1 MSLSIAE
8 QLDAIFNIPK
18 DGSNIKEE
26 NDESQENSYADAITE
41 GSGEAFET
49 KATKL
54 RSTISKDAPPVDVEY
69 INKEDP
75 DGEKKEKIEQVSG
88 EVAKQSTDKFEKILT
103 QSVRSEKSVSVEV
116 LPMVQKSSIDN
127 KVVELEENDAD
138 ENTSGSP
145 VNLNSHTNH
154 TQIEDVNGW
163 LLIPPTPMYSNFY
176 AQKSI
181 LITNITRTGKQL
193 PIDQLI
199 QELKSSYVNTTVEL
213 SDLQGMYEKLSQIQN
228 FLDRVVQI
236 KILATSQ
243 CSALKRAVELLRG
256 VLAKVCYEKP
266 AARQD
271 GVNYDH
277 MRDIE
282 MYACH
287 IESLEQSA
295 KDVYHNLLEAK
306 EILSRKIS
314 VAIELFKQQHM
325 TDNVEKNMNVL
336 PSNVKSAIQKAEKVD
351 TQVRV
356 NEEGFDK
363 LEVQEI
369 VKNVVP
375 KNTETKKKTGQID
388 WLD

>member
-1 MSLSIAE
+1 MSNSIAE

-41 GSGEAFET
+41 GTNEAFDA
-49 KATKL
+49 KAAKL
-54 RSTISKDAPPVDVEY
+54 KSNISKDAPPVEVEY
-69 INKEDP
+69 INKEES
-75 DGEKKEKIEQVSG
+75 DGEKKEKIEQIEEKSK
-88 EVAKQSTDKFEKILT
+88 ADKFKEILT
-103 QSVRSEKSVSVEV
+103 QSVRSEKSVSVEI
-116 LPMVQKSSIDN
+116 LPMVQKPSSDN
-127 KVVELEENDAD
+127 KNVEVEENDAD
-138 ENTSGSP
+138 EDTSRTS
-145 VNLNSHTNH
+145 VSSSQST
-154 TQIEDVNGW
+154 TYAYKEDTNGW
-163 LLIPPTPMYSNFY
+163 LLQPPTPMYAYFY
-176 AQKSI
+176 AQKAV
-181 LITNITRTGKQL
+181 LISNITRNGQMLPCEQL
-193 PIDQLI
+193 L

-213 SDLQGMYEKLSQIQN
+213 TDLQGMYDKLSQIQN

-287 IESLEQSA
+287 IESLEHSA
-295 KDVYHNLLEAK
+295 KDVYNNLLEAK

-325 TDNVEKNMNVL
+325 TDHVEKTMNVL
-336 PSNVKSAIQKAEKVD
+336 PSNVKSAIQNAEKTDMNV
-351 TQVRV
+351 VR
-356 NEEGFDK
+356 NEDGFDK
-363 LEVQEI
+363 LEVQEVI
-369 VKNVVP
+369 KNV
-375 KNTETKKKTGQID
+375 NTQNVQNKKKTGQID